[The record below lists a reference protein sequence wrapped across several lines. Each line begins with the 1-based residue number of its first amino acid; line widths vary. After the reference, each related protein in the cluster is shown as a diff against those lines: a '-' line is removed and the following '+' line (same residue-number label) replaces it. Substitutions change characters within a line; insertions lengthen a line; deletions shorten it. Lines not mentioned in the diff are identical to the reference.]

1 MKTLDGIDVG
11 YRGVKALATNGR
23 EAHFASEVG
32 IERKKT
38 FSLEEAKRD
47 AMIIT
52 TREGAVWYAG
62 RTALKNS
69 EQSAGRRDAD
79 WIFTE
84 SYQVLLHAAL
94 SELHLGTTTT
104 SVVTGLPLESYASLV
119 ERGAR
124 DVFVGDH
131 TFKRNG
137 KRWQTVTVEDVFIVT
152 QPYGS
157 LLDLAMTETGRFL
170 DNPFATGLVG
180 ICDIGGV
187 TLNALAVEALD
198 EQGRWTRGGD
208 LGLLEAIDDI
218 AGAIKADYRK
228 FKPKTRE
235 VAEWLALGQF
245 PYGDKQID
253 IEPYA
258 KPHLEPLVET
268 ILNYTSE
275 VWSEPGRFNAVLLT
289 GGGAAILGLMLK
301 ARMGDYANVTIAA
314 NPVFAN
320 CRGYLKLARR
330 LWGE

>member
-1 MKTLDGIDVG
+1 MKTLTALDIG

-23 EAHFASEVG
+23 EAHFPSEVG
-32 IERKKT
+32 IEQRKT

-52 TREGAVWYAG
+52 TKEGQIWYAG
-62 RTALKNS
+62 RTALRNS

-84 SYQVLLHAAL
+84 SYKVLLYAAL
-94 SELHLGTTTT
+94 SELHKATTTT
-104 SVVTGLPLESYASLV
+104 LVVTGLPLEHYANLM
-119 ERGAR
+119 EQGAR
-124 DVFVGDH
+124 NVFLGDH

-137 KRWQTVTVEDVFIVT
+137 KRWQTISIEDVFIVT

-157 LLDLAMTETGRFL
+157 LLDLAMTDTGRFL

-208 LGLLEAIDDI
+208 LGLLEAIDAI
-218 AGAIKADYRK
+218 AADIKADYRK

-235 VAEWLALGQF
+235 VAEWLAQGTF
-245 PYGDKQID
+245 PYGDKQVD
-253 IEPYA
+253 IAPYA
-258 KPHLEPLVET
+258 KPHLQPLAGT
-268 ILNYTSE
+268 ILSYISE
-275 VWSEPGRFNAVLLT
+275 VWLEPGRFNAVLLT
-289 GGGAAILGLMLK
+289 GGGAAILGPMLK
-301 ARMGDYANVTIAA
+301 AEMGDYVNVTIAA
-314 NPVFAN
+314 DPVFAN

-330 LWGE
+330 LWGK